1 MRQKNRDRMGE
12 ILSFVDA
19 YVRKNR
25 RSPSC
30 REIADHVSLGR
41 SAVHNYLVA
50 MNESGLIRYDGQTI
64 LTPSTEHLLA
74 GNRRIGIVG
83 AVSCGLPKDADA
95 VPEEYMTLPHV
106 MTGDGEMYLLYAS
119 GDSMIEAGIFS
130 GDLVLVR
137 RQDTARDGD
146 VVVAWVEG
154 EGNTLK
160 RFRREGD
167 TIILHPENSARP
179 DIRVKECRIQ
189 GVAVWVFKKV
199 G

>member
-1 MRQKNRDRMGE
+1 MRDATEEPGQDGGDPLLCGRVCAEEPPLAQLPGDRG
-12 ILSFVDA
+12 A
-19 YVRKNR
+19 
-25 RSPSC
+25 
-30 REIADHVSLGR
+30 VSLGR

-50 MNESGLIRYDGQTI
+50 MNESGMIRYDGQTI

-83 AVSCGLPKDADA
+83 AVSCGLPKD
-95 VPEEYMTLPHV
+95 
-106 MTGDGEMYLLYAS
+106 GD
-119 GDSMIEAGIFS
+119 I
-130 GDLVLVR
+130 
-137 RQDTARDGD
+137 
-146 VVVAWVEG
+146 VVAWVEG

-167 TIILHPENSARP
+167 TIILHPENSAMP